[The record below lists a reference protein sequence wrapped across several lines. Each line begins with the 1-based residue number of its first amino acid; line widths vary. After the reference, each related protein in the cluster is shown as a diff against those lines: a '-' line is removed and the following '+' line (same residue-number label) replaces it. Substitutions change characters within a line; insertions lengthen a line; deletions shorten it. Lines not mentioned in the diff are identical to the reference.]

1 MSITAHD
8 AEMVFLPYRICF
20 FKLYHIICT
29 IQREDLQKAAALF
42 QTVQIVTDGMILVA
56 VIDNGDCFLDLLSDG
71 QRELAFRIEHQ
82 AIQIIISR
90 L

>member
-1 MSITAHD
+1 
-8 AEMVFLPYRICF
+8 MVFLPYRMCF

-29 IQREDLQKAAALF
+29 IQREALQKAAAALF

-71 QRELAFRIEHQ
+71 QRELVFRIEHQ